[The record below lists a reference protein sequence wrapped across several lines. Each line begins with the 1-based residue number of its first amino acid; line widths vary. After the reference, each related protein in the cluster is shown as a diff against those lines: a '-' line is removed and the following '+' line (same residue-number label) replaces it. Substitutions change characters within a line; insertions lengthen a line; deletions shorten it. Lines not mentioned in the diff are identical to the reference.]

1 MEVKLNK
8 EAYQYGL
15 IAVIASVGMTLIPA
29 VLATRVTIVG
39 HKQTMARKNKL
50 SFVHKIYLDV
60 MLLAVSIYL
69 LQSFNRRMDDLVALG
84 LDSMDMK
91 VDPLLFL
98 VPALFIFAMGL
109 FLLRIYPWVIQLS
122 YGSVRKW
129 WPPYLYSTLLQV
141 GRSTTQYQ
149 FIMLFIIMTLATGLF
164 SASAARTMNK
174 NMEEK
179 IRYKNGADIVL
190 QTKWD
195 NDAPPPQSGPPG
207 SSGEETSSSSQV

>member
-1 MEVKLNK
+1 MN
-8 EAYQYGL
+8 
-15 IAVIASVGMTLIPA
+15 
-29 VLATRVTIVG
+29 
-39 HKQTMARKNKL
+39 
-50 SFVHKIYLDV
+50 
-60 MLLAVSIYL
+60 
-69 LQSFNRRMDDLVALG
+69 DLVALG

-98 VPALFIFAMGL
+98 VPALFIFSMGL
-109 FLLRIYPWVIQLS
+109 FLLRIYPWVIQLI
-122 YGSVRKW
+122 YGIGRKW

-174 NMEEK
+174 NIEEK

-190 QTKWD
+190 QTKWE

-207 SSGEETSSSSQV
+207 SPAEASSVPAC